1 MGALGACAPDTLSA
15 MTGETSRTDTSAVT
29 GLPRFVVIGA
39 QKSAST
45 FLQDQMAQHPRI
57 EIADGEVR
65 YFEDPF
71 YSPEAVASLPELFHR
86 PAVGTLRGIK
96 RPDYLGRPEVA
107 ERLHR
112 HLPDAL
118 LFAVVRDPVDR
129 AVSAYY
135 HYVRHGFLPLLP
147 LEDAF
152 EALLAGDSTTM
163 AARYPRSPE
172 ILDYGLYGKHLQR
185 YLDHFGREQLLVFE
199 QKGLTGD
206 PAGSLR
212 QAFEFVGADPSFVP
226 TATSSVSNRGVYSPM
241 RLRLLRTKNKFVYD
255 YTPNLDRRYP
265 RKPSPVG
272 WLYNAGVVG
281 VDRLVLSRF
290 DEGRPPALSP
300 DLRKRVSAFY
310 DADRA
315 VLSELLV
322 GMPAENAAW
331 LTTS

>member
-1 MGALGACAPDTLSA
+1 
-15 MTGETSRTDTSAVT
+15 MTGEQSRARSTAVT
-29 GLPRFVVIGA
+29 GLPSFVVIGA

-45 FLQDQMAQHPRI
+45 FLQDQMAQHPGI
-57 EIADGEVR
+57 EIAEGEVR

-107 ERLHR
+107 ERLHH
-112 HLPDAL
+112 HLPEAL

-135 HYVRHGFLPLLP
+135 HYVRHGFLPLRP
-147 LEDAF
+147 LDEAF
-152 EALLAGDSTTM
+152 EELLAGGSTSM
-163 AARYPRSPE
+163 AAQYPRSPE
-172 ILDYGLYGKHLQR
+172 VLDYGLYGKHLQR
-185 YLDHFGREQLLVFE
+185 YLGYFSREQLMVFD

-206 PAGSLR
+206 PTGSLR
-212 QAFEFVGADPSFVP
+212 QAFEFVGADPEFVP
-226 TATSSVSNRGVYSPM
+226 TATSSVSNRGVYSPR
-241 RLRLLRTKNKFVYD
+241 RLRLLRSKNRFMFH
-255 YTPNLDRRYP
+255 YTPTLDRRYP
-265 RKPSPVG
+265 RRPSPIG

-300 DLRKRVSAFY
+300 EVRARVHAFY
-310 DADRA
+310 DEDRA
-315 VLSELLV
+315 VLSELLT
-322 GMPAENAAW
+322 GMPAQTAAW
-331 LTTS
+331 L